1 MQLLPS
7 LLSELQAVCA
17 TFPDRRKGRGGNIAP
32 TDFGLSAFAMFFMQ
46 SASFLAYQRTMEK
59 GHGRSNC
66 RTLFGIGR
74 IPSDNYI
81 RDFLDEADPALLQ
94 PCFET
99 YGGVVE
105 RAADAAS
112 LRPAGRKDPDRLG
125 RNGVLLLAET
135 RLPALPDA
143 QARQRQD
150 RELSFYAVGDGRD
163 ARPLQ
168 GRAVGAGIHR
178 APGRR

>member
-46 SASFLAYQRTMEK
+46 SASFLAFAHDGERPRPFQLPDVVR
-59 GHGRSNC
+59 HRPNPLRQLHPRLSGRGGP
-66 RTLFGIGR
+66 RAPAALFR
-74 IPSDNYI
+74 
-81 RDFLDEADPALLQ
+81 
-94 PCFET
+94 T

-168 GRAVGAGIHR
+168 
-178 APGRR
+178 